1 MQNKGN
7 SELKEHQCQNL
18 PLNIRRSTIKIY
30 LKQEASNGMQKG
42 LQFKK
47 SLHLFLSYL
56 PEEGYLL

>member
-7 SELKEHQCQNL
+7 SELKEHQYQNL
-18 PLNIRRSTIKIY
+18 PLNIRRSTIKIIE
-30 LKQEASNGMQKG
+30 KQEAFNGMQKG

-56 PEEGYLL
+56 LEEGYLL

>member
-1 MQNKGN
+1 MQNKEN
-7 SELKEHQCQNL
+7 SEPKGHQCQNL
-18 PLNIRRSTIKIY
+18 PLNIRRSTIKIIE
-30 LKQEASNGMQKG
+30 KQETFDGMQKG